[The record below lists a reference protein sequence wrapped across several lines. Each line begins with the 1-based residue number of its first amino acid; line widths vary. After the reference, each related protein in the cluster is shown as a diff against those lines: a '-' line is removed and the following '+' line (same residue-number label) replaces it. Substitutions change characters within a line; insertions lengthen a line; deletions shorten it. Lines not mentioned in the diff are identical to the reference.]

1 VDSVASYIY
10 EDKQLFVMLYLIME
24 FILVSL
30 VFILAGI
37 GAEVVGFGISA
48 ISMALLPLFLPLEI
62 AIPLVAII
70 SVVATGVVAYRTKAA
85 GLEEFLVPL
94 FIGSVF
100 GIPLGI
106 YFLEIVPEKILLL
119 ILGIIL
125 IFSSVYSLVGKEIKL
140 KFDKFTGIMVS
151 FLTGIFGASVNVNG
165 PLVGMYFTTNENI
178 SKVKNKDLITT
189 YMFFT
194 GLFVVL
200 GHYLVGRIDREV
212 GIYTLVV
219 LPALFIG
226 LQLGKVIFDK
236 VSVYEINKRYIVI
249 KTRVITPNIPTVF
262 KNRVTAFFFLSS
274 KNNLRG

>member
-1 VDSVASYIY
+1 MDSVASYIY

-262 KNRVTAFFFLSS
+262 KNRVTASFFLSS

>member
-1 VDSVASYIY
+1 MDSVASYIY

>member
-1 VDSVASYIY
+1 MDSVASYIY

-262 KNRVTAFFFLSS
+262 KNRATASFFLSS

>member
-262 KNRVTAFFFLSS
+262 KNRATASFFLSS